1 MDFPV
6 DPLWLMIPVRGMD
19 VCYDVQFS
27 RLCDIQEFPITNHL
41 EWAVEN
47 VEKLTQDLLLFRAY
61 IRVGVTEALESRYT
75 GDWGQ
80 WLGVSC
86 LGPPSQWG
94 DPIQMLGGYRKAHRC
109 WRLEEW
115 APLKLTLPLV
125 WILNIAL
132 LSMVLAKRK
141 NGKILKVKQI
151 SQEWI
156 YKVRRVKSESFSSQ
170 IFYFQKI

>member
-6 DPLWLMIPVRGMD
+6 DPLWLMIPVRVMD

-41 EWAVEN
+41 EWAAEN

-61 IRVGVTEALESRYT
+61 IRVRVTEALESRCT

-94 DPIQMLGGYRKAHRC
+94 DPIQM
-109 WRLEEW
+109 
-115 APLKLTLPLV
+115 
-125 WILNIAL
+125 
-132 LSMVLAKRK
+132 
-141 NGKILKVKQI
+141 
-151 SQEWI
+151 
-156 YKVRRVKSESFSSQ
+156 
-170 IFYFQKI
+170 